1 MEKFTFLAPHNWNF
15 RVSFQCRRSIRRKL
29 YRTAYYMNF
38 FFIVGLHNLTPR
50 FQNYVAVQAVA
61 YECIYN
67 TLNVSYTL
75 HQHIAYL

>member
-1 MEKFTFLAPHNWNF
+1 
-15 RVSFQCRRSIRRKL
+15 
-29 YRTAYYMNF
+29 MNF

-75 HQHIAYL
+75 HLHIAYL